1 MLVLLFAGAKRDFN
15 KIKLHFTVSYF
26 LQRKKA
32 TVPNATV
39 PNAEFEA
46 SANMCNSMQEV
57 STNEK
62 PCQRG
67 KET

>member
-1 MLVLLFAGAKRDFN
+1 MLVLLFAGAKRDFD

-32 TVPNATV
+32 IV

-46 SANMCNSMQEV
+46 SANMCNSVQEM
-57 STNEK
+57 SANEK
-62 PCQRG
+62 PY
-67 KET
+67 